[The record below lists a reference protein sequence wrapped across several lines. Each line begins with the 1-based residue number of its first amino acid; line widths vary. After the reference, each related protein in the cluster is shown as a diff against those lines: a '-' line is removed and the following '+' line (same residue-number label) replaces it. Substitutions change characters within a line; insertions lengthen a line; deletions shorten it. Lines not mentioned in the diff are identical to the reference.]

1 MIENK
6 KLIVV
11 LIGATGLVGAELLG
25 ALKSN
30 DQIEKIVVFS
40 RKKIADKNPKIENHV
55 IDFRM
60 TDSYANGVKGDV
72 LFCCLGS
79 TMKVAGSKEGF
90 IEVDYSFPL
99 AFAQSA
105 FKNGVSSMHIVTAI
119 GANAASP
126 IFYNKV
132 KGQVQEA
139 IAALGFRSCY
149 FYQPSMLIGERN
161 ENRVGEIIGQTLMT
175 FFDFLIPTAYKAISG
190 KTVAQAML
198 HCALQQAPGTH
209 YITSDEIYKIAKNG

>member
-11 LIGATGLVGAELLG
+11 LIGATGLVGAALLD

-30 DQIEKIVVFS
+30 DRIEKIVVFS
-40 RKKIADKNPKIENHV
+40 RKKIEDKNPKIESYV

-60 TDSYANGVKGDV
+60 TDSYADLVKGDV
-72 LFCCLGS
+72 LFCCLGT
-79 TMKVAGSKEGF
+79 TMKVAGSKAGF
-90 IEVDYSFPL
+90 IDVDYTFPL
-99 AFAQSA
+99 QFATSA
-105 FKNGVSSMHIVTAI
+105 YNNGVPSMHIVTAT
-119 GANAASP
+119 GANSSSS

-161 ENRVGEIIGQTLMT
+161 ENRVGEKIGQKLML
-175 FFDFLIPTAYKAISG
+175 FLDFLIPSAYKAITG
-190 KTVAQAML
+190 KTVAEAML

-209 YITSDEIYKIAKNG
+209 YIASDEIFKIAKNG